1 MKKYLFYI
9 VALTAAAC
17 ILDGCKKDKSGPSG
31 NGDIGTALDNA
42 GSANCYIVSDAGK
55 YSFSA
60 VKGNGKKPVE
70 VLWETFGTDT
80 APQPGDLIAE
90 VSYDEAKNAVCFAT
104 AAEFSKGN
112 ALIGAKDARGK
123 ILWSWHIWMTDKPED
138 QVYLNAR
145 SREPRQIPKIRSLL
159 QPLRLLNGP
168 LRSSRTRTTEP

>member
-9 VALTAAAC
+9 VALIAAAC
-17 ILDGCKKDKSGPSG
+17 LLAGCRKDKSGPSDSTG
-31 NGDIGTALDNA
+31 LGTALDNA

-60 VKGNGKKPVE
+60 VKGNGKKPIGIGNIASVE

-138 QVYLNAR
+138 QVYLNGAGTMMDR
-145 SREPRQIPKIRSLL
+145 NLGATVHSCSHFAC
-159 QPLRLLNGP
+159 
-168 LRSSRTRTTEP
+168 